1 MSLVAIAVG
10 LVLLVVGA
18 ELLVRGASR
27 LALSFRISPVVVG
40 LTVVAFGTS
49 TPELAVSLG
58 ASFSGASDVAIGN
71 VVGSNIYNVLLVLG
85 IGAVIT
91 PLLVEQRIV
100 RTDVPLMIGVSL
112 LFWFLASD
120 GSLGLLD
127 GVVMFSLLLLYTGLS
142 VRSGRKEQQP
152 AVVEE
157 YAESLHAEKP
167 TNRAVDIG
175 LVLTGLVLLVIGA
188 QLLVG
193 GAVEIATS
201 LAISE
206 LVIGLTVV
214 AIGTSLPEIMTT
226 AIAAHRGQRDIA
238 VGNVVGS
245 NLFNILGVLGL
256 SAIVAPGGVPVSDA
270 ALTSDI
276 PVMVAVAIA
285 VLPVAFLGYIIK
297 RWEGF
302 MFLGF
307 AALYT
312 AYLVLDATEHD
323 LADGF
328 RTVMVFFVIPLVAV
342 TLAIFVVREFREKR
356 RQTA

>member
-1 MSLVAIAVG
+1 LVSLVAVAVG
-10 LVLLVVGA
+10 LVLLVLGA

-49 TPELAVSLG
+49 TPELAVSIG
-58 ASFSGASDVAIGN
+58 ASFSGASDVSIGN
-71 VVGSNIYNVLLVLG
+71 VVGSNIYNVLLILG

-120 GSLGLLD
+120 GNLSLLD
-127 GVVMFSLLLLYTGLS
+127 GVGLFSLLVLYTVLAI
-142 VRSGRKEQQP
+142 RSGRQEQQP
-152 AVVEE
+152 VEQE
-157 YAESLHAEKP
+157 YAESLHPEQP
-167 TNRAVDIG
+167 TNRLVDIG
-175 LVLTGLVLLVIGA
+175 LVGAGLALLVVGA

-201 LAISE
+201 LGVSE
-206 LVIGLTVV
+206 LVVGLTVV
-214 AIGTSLPEIMTT
+214 AIGTSLPELMTT
-226 AIAAHRGQRDIA
+226 AIAAFRGQRDIA

-245 NLFNILGVLGL
+245 NIFNILAVLGL
-256 SAIVAPGGVPVSDA
+256 SSILSPGGIPVSQA
-270 ALTSDI
+270 ALSQDI

-285 VLPVAFLGYIIK
+285 VLPVAFVGYIIN

-302 MFLGF
+302 LFVAF
-307 AALYT
+307 AVLYT
-312 AYLVLDATEHD
+312 TYLVMDATQHD

-328 RTVMVFFVIPLVAV
+328 RTVMVFFVIPLVAL
-342 TLAIFVVREFREKR
+342 TLGIFVVRELRLKR
-356 RQTA
+356 RQPA

>member
-1 MSLVAIAVG
+1 MSLVAIAIG
-10 LVLLVVGA
+10 LVLLVTGA

-71 VVGSNIYNVLLVLG
+71 VVGSNIYNVLLILG
-85 IGAVIT
+85 TGAVIT

-112 LFWFLASD
+112 LFWFLVSD
-120 GSLGLLD
+120 GSLALLD
-127 GVVMFSLLLLYTGLS
+127 GVVLFSLLLLYTGLS
-142 VRSGRKEQQP
+142 VRSGRKEQE

-157 YAESLHAEKP
+157 YAESLHPEQP
-167 TNRAVDIG
+167 TNRVVDIG
-175 LVLTGLVLLVIGA
+175 LVLAGLVLLVIGA
-188 QLLVG
+188 QFLVD

-201 LAISE
+201 LGISE

-214 AIGTSLPEIMTT
+214 AIGTSLPELMTT
-226 AIAAHRGQRDIA
+226 AIAAYRGQRDIA

-245 NLFNILGVLGL
+245 NLFNILSVLGL
-256 SAIVAPGGVPVSDA
+256 SAIVAPGGVPVSEA
-270 ALTSDI
+270 ALSSDI

-285 VLPVAFLGYIIK
+285 VLPVAFVGYIIK

-307 AALYT
+307 GALYT

-342 TLAIFVVREFREKR
+342 TLAIFVGRELLEKR
-356 RQTA
+356 RSTA

>member
-1 MSLVAIAVG
+1 LVSLVAGAIG
-10 LVLLVVGA
+10 LVLLVIGA
-18 ELLVRGASR
+18 ELLVRGSSR

-71 VVGSNIYNVLLVLG
+71 VVGSNIYNVLLILG

-91 PLLVEQRIV
+91 PLLVAQRIV

-120 GSLGLLD
+120 GSLALLD
-127 GVVMFSLLLLYTGLS
+127 GVVLVALLVLYTTLS
-142 VRSGRKEQQP
+142 IRSGRTEQKV
-152 AVVEE
+152 VVEE

-167 TNRAVDIG
+167 MNRIVDIG
-175 LVLTGLVLLVIGA
+175 LVLAGLVLLIVGG

-201 LAISE
+201 LGISE

-214 AIGTSLPEIMTT
+214 AIGTSLPELMTT
-226 AIAAHRGQRDIA
+226 ALAALRGQRDIA

-245 NLFNILGVLGL
+245 NIFNILGVLGL

-276 PVMVAVAIA
+276 PVMVVVAIA
-285 VLPVAFLGYIIK
+285 VLPVAFVGYVIK

-302 MFLGF
+302 LFLGF
-307 AALYT
+307 GALYA

-328 RTVMVFFVIPLVAV
+328 QTVMVFFVIPLVAV
-342 TLAIFVVREFREKR
+342 TLALFVGRELREKR